1 MVIYMEMKDIINFC
15 QNWLASWTGNNPEKL
30 ISFYSKTAFY
40 QDPAYPKGLK
50 GHDKIFPYFK
60 KLLAANPKW
69 IWRLIEA
76 YPTEK
81 GFILK
86 WRAMI
91 PVKSEEII
99 EYGMDILELESDL
112 IIRNEVYFD
121 RTELLSL
128 LKSKK

>member
-50 GHDKIFPYFK
+50 GHDNLFPYFK
-60 KLLAANPKW
+60 KILAANPKW
-69 IWRLIEA
+69 IWRMIEA

-81 GFILK
+81 GFIIK
-86 WRAMI
+86 WKATI

-99 EYGMDILELESDL
+99 EYGMDILEFESDL

>member
-1 MVIYMEMKDIINFC
+1 MVFYMEMKDIVNFC
-15 QNWLASWTGNNPEKL
+15 QNWLISWTGNNPEKL

-50 GHDKIFPYFK
+50 GHDNLFPYFK

-69 IWRLIEA
+69 IWQMIEA

-81 GFILK
+81 VFIIK
-86 WRAMI
+86 WKATI

-99 EYGMDILELESDL
+99 EYGMDILELEGDL

>member
-1 MVIYMEMKDIINFC
+1 M
-15 QNWLASWTGNNPEKL
+15 S
-30 ISFYSKTAFY
+30 
-40 QDPAYPKGLK
+40 
-50 GHDKIFPYFK
+50 
-60 KLLAANPKW
+60 ANPKW
-69 IWRLIEA
+69 IWQMIEA

-81 GFILK
+81 GFIIK
-86 WRAMI
+86 WKATI

-99 EYGMDILELESDL
+99 EYGMDILELEDDI